1 MKKEINLLNKYQKEI
16 ILLSYIENLMDWDIE
31 TYMPKDGAKS
41 RAEQVAFI
49 SELIHKKITSDNL
62 FRVLNNLKNSKL
74 KGVNRIL
81 VDKLNRVVERKRK
94 LPESFVKELSKTKT
108 LATMH
113 WREARKKNNFKRF
126 EPYLKKIVELKK
138 QESNFIGLKG
148 HSYNSLL
155 DEFEDGMT
163 TEKLKPIFNKLKKD
177 LVPLHKKI
185 EKTRLYKDDIGKKE
199 FNFDPEKLKIL
210 SKDMSIRIGLNES
223 NSRID
228 ISPHPFSQIVGLDDV
243 RITTNFNHGG
253 LSSILSV
260 LHEAGHA
267 IYDLNMP
274 RKYSYTI
281 LYDAPSFGAHES
293 QSKFWEEI
301 IGKSKPFWK
310 YYFPRFNKKFKL
322 NMNFEDW
329 YRYVNQITKD
339 PIRINSDEIAYCL
352 HIILRFELESRLID
366 GSIEVKDLPG
376 IWNENMEE
384 YLGIEPKNDSE
395 GVLQDV
401 HWAHASIGYFPS
413 YAIGVVYASQLYKK
427 MLQDIKNIDIQIENG
442 NFNNVTNWLRKN
454 FHEYGNTMTAE
465 EIMKKTCKEG
475 LNPDVF
481 IKYLNKKYSGIYEL

>member
-1 MKKEINLLNKYQKEI
+1 
-16 ILLSYIENLMDWDIE
+16 
-31 TYMPKDGAKS
+31 
-41 RAEQVAFI
+41 
-49 SELIHKKITSDNL
+49 
-62 FRVLNNLKNSKL
+62 
-74 KGVNRIL
+74 
-81 VDKLNRVVERKRK
+81 
-94 LPESFVKELSKTKT
+94 
-108 LATMH
+108 
-113 WREARKKNNFKRF
+113 
-126 EPYLKKIVELKK
+126 
-138 QESNFIGLKG
+138 
-148 HSYNSLL
+148 
-155 DEFEDGMT
+155 
-163 TEKLKPIFNKLKKD
+163 
-177 LVPLHKKI
+177 
-185 EKTRLYKDDIGKKE
+185 
-199 FNFDPEKLKIL
+199 
-210 SKDMSIRIGLNES
+210 MSIRIGLNES

-310 YYFPRFNKKFKL
+310 YYFPRFNKEFKL

-366 GSIEVKDLPG
+366 GSIEVKDLPE

-427 MLQDIKNIDIQIENG
+427 MLQDIKNMDIQIENG
-442 NFNNVTNWLRKN
+442 NFGNVTNWLRKN